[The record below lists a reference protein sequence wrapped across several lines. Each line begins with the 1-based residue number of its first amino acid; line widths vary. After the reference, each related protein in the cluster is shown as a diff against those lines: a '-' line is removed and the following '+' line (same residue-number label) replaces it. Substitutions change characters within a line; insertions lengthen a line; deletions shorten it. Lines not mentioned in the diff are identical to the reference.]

1 MKLNKE
7 TYTKEEVKDLLIKM
21 LNYCEININTTNKAI
36 GEFGLVPIQAIRKDI
51 ETAKEEVK
59 NY

>member
-7 TYTKEEVKDLLIKM
+7 IYTKEEVKNLLIKM
-21 LNYCEININTTNKAI
+21 LNCCETNINKTNKAV

-51 ETAKEEVK
+51 KTAKKEVK

>member
-7 TYTKEEVKDLLIKM
+7 TYTKEEVKNLLIKM
-21 LNYCEININTTNKAI
+21 LNDCEININKTNKAV
-36 GEFGLVPIQAIRKDI
+36 GQFGLVPILSIRKDI